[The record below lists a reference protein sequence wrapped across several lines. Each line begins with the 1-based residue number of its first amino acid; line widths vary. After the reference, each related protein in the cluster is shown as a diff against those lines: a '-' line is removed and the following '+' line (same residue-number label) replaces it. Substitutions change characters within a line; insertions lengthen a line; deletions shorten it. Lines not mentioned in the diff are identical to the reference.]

1 MRALV
6 IADSGR
12 AMADLTRL
20 LLELKNVELRHANG
34 RTDVSALVSGFAPDL
49 VLVDE
54 MHWPRLA
61 LTRLDE
67 VHRTAPSTAIIVL
80 AEQLEG
86 GWLADALRKGAA
98 AVVPAGVD
106 AATFRQVL
114 DDVHVRVPAAA

>member
-6 IADSGR
+6 IADSGP

-20 LLELKNVELRHANG
+20 LLGLKNIELRHASG
-34 RTDVSALVSGFAPDL
+34 RTDVSALVGGFAPDL

-61 LTRLDE
+61 LARLDE
-67 VHRTAPSTAIIVL
+67 VHRAAPSAAIVVL
-80 AEQLEG
+80 AERLEG

-106 AATFRQVL
+106 ADTFRQVL